1 MLRILK
7 GVLQDRKRPSPI
19 VVIRSPDVRRIIAGI
34 VSSIAKLAMKPLIER
49 NAPGARAVIPMEKR
63 KAPIPFRSSI
73 HWAGMFQERP
83 PKETSVPM
91 RANQKPGP
99 NMLLIV
105 HSQKFMLGDVA

>member
-1 MLRILK
+1 MFRILK
-7 GVLQDRKRPSPI
+7 GLLQERKTPSPT
-19 VVIRSPDVRRIIAGI
+19 RIIRDPI
-34 VSSIAKLAMKPLIER
+34 VIKISPTPRSKPEPVNKR
-49 NAPGARAVIPMEKR
+49 KAPGSPAVIPVEKR

-83 PKETSVPM
+83 PNETSVPM